1 MRQMVNRV
9 TLQGRVYDHSLT
21 LRTVQKE
28 GENFGKEFIN
38 GTVSIATDDKNLNVV
53 QVHYSYVTPFFSK
66 SGKENRNFSILK
78 RIMEGNQTVV
88 GAKDGAEPL
97 LVKVESSID
106 CNDFYPNGG
115 DELVSAQRVSDGF
128 ISIIKALP
136 DKANERNEF
145 ESDTLLIGATKH
157 EVDPEKNVTEAYME
171 LRAAVFGYGY
181 GGILLKPVRL
191 VVKNPAAFSYFE
203 NLEPTTAKPALVN
216 LWGRIENVTVKT
228 EKTVESAFGE
238 DKVETA
244 THNVREWVVTGASK
258 EPLPFGDEGVLTKD
272 ELVKLQ
278 ADRETYLA
286 EVKARTKEYEAKKKS
301 SAPVN
306 TAPAKIA
313 DGEFD
318 F

>member
-9 TLQGRVYDHSLT
+9 LLQGKVYDHSLK
-21 LRTVQKE
+21 LRTVQRE

-38 GTVSIATDDKNLNVV
+38 GTVSIATDDKNLNIV
-53 QVHYSYVTPFFSK
+53 QVHYTYVTPLFK

-78 RIMEGNQTVV
+78 RIIDKGESVV
-88 GAKDGAEPL
+88 GAKDGVEPL
-97 LVKVESSID
+97 LVKIESSID

-136 DKANERNEF
+136 DKANERNKF

-171 LRAAVFGYGY
+171 LRAAVFGYG
-181 GGILLKPVRL
+181 GVLKPVRL

-244 THNVREWVVTGASK
+244 THSVREWVVTGASK

-278 ADRETYLA
+278 ADRETHLA
-286 EVKARTKEYEAKKKS
+286 EVKARAKEYAEQKKS

-306 TAPAKIA
+306 TAPAKVA

>member
-21 LRTVQKE
+21 LRTVQRE

-38 GTVSIATDDKNLNVV
+38 GTVSVATDDKNLNVV
-53 QVHYSYVTPFFSK
+53 QVHYTYVTPTFK

-88 GAKDGAEPL
+88 GAKDGVEPL
-97 LVKVESSID
+97 LVKIESSID

-136 DKANERNEF
+136 DKANERNKF

-171 LRAAVFGYGY
+171 LRAAVFGYG
-181 GGILLKPVRL
+181 GVLKPVRL

-244 THNVREWVVTGASK
+244 THNVREWAVTGASK
-258 EPLPFGDEGVLTKD
+258 EPLAFGDEGVLTKD

-278 ADRETYLA
+278 ADRETHLA

-301 SAPVN
+301 SAPFN
-306 TAPAKIA
+306 TAPAKAA

>member
-1 MRQMVNRV
+1 MRQMANRV

-53 QVHYSYVTPFFSK
+53 QVHYSYVTPTFK
-66 SGKENRNFSILK
+66 NGKENRNFSILK

-97 LVKVESSID
+97 LVKIESSID

-128 ISIIKALP
+128 ISVIKALP
-136 DKANERNEF
+136 DKANERNKF

-157 EVDPEKNVTEAYME
+157 EVDPEKNVTETYME
-171 LRAAVFGYGY
+171 LRAAVFGYG
-181 GGILLKPVRL
+181 GVLKPVRL

-203 NLEPTTAKPALVN
+203 NLEPTTAKPVLVN

-278 ADRETYLA
+278 ADRETHLA

>member
-1 MRQMVNRV
+1 MANRV

-53 QVHYSYVTPFFSK
+53 QVHYSYVTPTFK
-66 SGKENRNFSILK
+66 NGKENRNFSILK

-97 LVKVESSID
+97 LVKIESSID

-128 ISIIKALP
+128 ISVIKALP
-136 DKANERNEF
+136 DKANERNKF

-157 EVDPEKNVTEAYME
+157 EVDPEKNVTETYME
-171 LRAAVFGYGY
+171 LRAAVFGYG
-181 GGILLKPVRL
+181 GVLKPVRL

-203 NLEPTTAKPALVN
+203 NLEPTTAKPVLVN

-278 ADRETYLA
+278 ADRETHLA

>member
-38 GTVSIATDDKNLNVV
+38 GTVSVATDDKNLNVV
-53 QVHYSYVTPFFSK
+53 QVHYTYVTPTFK

-97 LVKVESSID
+97 LVKIESSID

-136 DKANERNEF
+136 DKANERNKF

-171 LRAAVFGYGY
+171 LRAAVFGYG
-181 GGILLKPVRL
+181 GVLKPVRL

-278 ADRETYLA
+278 ADRETHLA

-301 SAPVN
+301 SAPVS

>member
-1 MRQMVNRV
+1 M
-9 TLQGRVYDHSLT
+9 
-21 LRTVQKE
+21 
-28 GENFGKEFIN
+28 
-38 GTVSIATDDKNLNVV
+38 
-53 QVHYSYVTPFFSK
+53 
-66 SGKENRNFSILK
+66 
-78 RIMEGNQTVV
+78 
-88 GAKDGAEPL
+88 
-97 LVKVESSID
+97 
-106 CNDFYPNGG
+106 
-115 DELVSAQRVSDGF
+115 SAQRVSDGF

-136 DKANERNEF
+136 DKANERNKF

-157 EVDPEKNVTEAYME
+157 EVDPEKSVTEAYME
-171 LRAAVFGYGY
+171 LRAAVFGYG
-181 GGILLKPVRL
+181 GVLKPVRL

-258 EPLPFGDEGVLTKD
+258 EPLAFGDEGVLTKD

-278 ADRETYLA
+278 ADRETHLA

>member
-1 MRQMVNRV
+1 MRKMVNRV
-9 TLQGRVYDHSLT
+9 VLQGKVYDHSLK
-21 LRTVQKE
+21 LRTVQRE

-38 GTVSIATDDKNLNVV
+38 GTVSIATDDKNLNIV
-53 QVHYSYVTPFFSK
+53 QVHYTYVTPFFSK

-78 RIMEGNQTVV
+78 RIMDKGESVV
-88 GAKDGAEPL
+88 GAKDGVEPL
-97 LVKVESSID
+97 LVKIESSID

-128 ISIIKALP
+128 ISIVKALP
-136 DKANERNEF
+136 DKVNERNKF

-171 LRAAVFGYGY
+171 LRAAVFGYG
-181 GGILLKPVRL
+181 GVLKPVHL

-216 LWGRIENVTVKT
+216 LWGRIENATVKT

-244 THNVREWVVTGASK
+244 THNVREWIVTGASK

-278 ADRETYLA
+278 ADRETHLA
-286 EVKARTKEYEAKKKS
+286 EVKARAKEYAEQKKS
-301 SAPVN
+301 SAP
-306 TAPAKIA
+306 APAKIA

>member
-21 LRTVQKE
+21 LRTVQRE

-38 GTVSIATDDKNLNVV
+38 GTVSVATDDKNLNIV
-53 QVHYSYVTPFFSK
+53 QVHYTYVTPTLK

-136 DKANERNEF
+136 DKANERNKF

-171 LRAAVFGYGY
+171 LRAAVFGYG
-181 GGILLKPVRL
+181 GVLKPVRL

-258 EPLPFGDEGVLTKD
+258 EPLAFGDEGVLTKD

-278 ADRETYLA
+278 ADRETHLA

>member
-9 TLQGRVYDHSLT
+9 LLQGKVYDHSLK
-21 LRTVQKE
+21 LRTVQRE

-38 GTVSIATDDKNLNVV
+38 GTISIATDDKNLNIV
-53 QVHYSYVTPFFSK
+53 QVHYTYVTPLFK

-78 RIMEGNQTVV
+78 RIMDKGESVV

-97 LVKVESSID
+97 LVKIESSID

-136 DKANERNEF
+136 DKANERNKF

-171 LRAAVFGYGY
+171 LRAAVFGYG
-181 GGILLKPVRL
+181 GVLKPIRL

-244 THNVREWVVTGASK
+244 THSVREWIVTGASK

-278 ADRETYLA
+278 ADRETHLA
-286 EVKARTKEYEAKKKS
+286 EVKARAKEYAEQKKS

-306 TAPAKIA
+306 TAPAKVA

>member
-9 TLQGRVYDHSLT
+9 LLQGKVYDHSLK
-21 LRTVQKE
+21 LRTVQRE

-38 GTVSIATDDKNLNVV
+38 GTVSIATDDKNLNIV
-53 QVHYSYVTPFFSK
+53 QVHYTYVTPLFK
-66 SGKENRNFSILK
+66 NGKENRNFSILK
-78 RIMEGNQTVV
+78 RIMDKGESVV
-88 GAKDGAEPL
+88 GAKDDVEPL
-97 LVKVESSID
+97 LVKIESSID
-106 CNDFYPNGG
+106 CSDFYPNGG

-128 ISIIKALP
+128 ISIVKALSDDP
-136 DKANERNEF
+136 RERNKF

-171 LRAAVFGYGY
+171 LRAAVFGYG
-181 GGILLKPVRL
+181 GVLKPVRL

-244 THNVREWVVTGASK
+244 THSVREWIVTGASK

-278 ADRETYLA
+278 ADRETHLA
-286 EVKARTKEYEAKKKS
+286 EVKARAKEYAEQKKS

-306 TAPAKIA
+306 TAPAKVA

>member
-9 TLQGRVYDHSLT
+9 ILQGRVYDQSLT

-53 QVHYSYVTPFFSK
+53 QVHYSYVTPTFK
-66 SGKENRNFSILK
+66 NGKENRNFSILK

-88 GAKDGAEPL
+88 GAKDGEEPL
-97 LVKVESSID
+97 LVKIESSID

-136 DKANERNEF
+136 DKANERNKF

-171 LRAAVFGYGY
+171 LRAAVFGYG
-181 GGILLKPVRL
+181 GVLKPVRL

-203 NLEPTTAKPALVN
+203 NLDPTTAKPALVN

-244 THNVREWVVTGASK
+244 THSVREWVVTGASK

-278 ADRETYLA
+278 ADRETHLA

-301 SAPVN
+301 SVPVN

>member
-21 LRTVQKE
+21 LRTVQRE

-38 GTVSIATDDKNLNVV
+38 GTISVATDDKNLNVV
-53 QVHYSYVTPFFSK
+53 QVHYTYVTPTFK

-97 LVKVESSID
+97 LVKIESSID

-136 DKANERNEF
+136 DKANERNKF

-171 LRAAVFGYGY
+171 LRAAVFGYDGV
-181 GGILLKPVRL
+181 LKPVRL

-203 NLEPTTAKPALVN
+203 NLEPTTAKPVLVN

-244 THNVREWVVTGASK
+244 THSVREWVVTGASK
-258 EPLPFGDEGVLTKD
+258 EPLAFGDEGVLTKD

-278 ADRETYLA
+278 ADRETHLA

>member
-21 LRTVQKE
+21 LRTVQRE

-38 GTVSIATDDKNLNVV
+38 GTVSVATDDKNLNVV
-53 QVHYSYVTPFFSK
+53 QVHYTYVTPTFK

-136 DKANERNEF
+136 DKANERNKF

-171 LRAAVFGYGY
+171 LRAAVFGYG
-181 GGILLKPVRL
+181 GVLKPVRL

-258 EPLPFGDEGVLTKD
+258 EPLAFGDEGVLTKD
-272 ELVKLQ
+272 ELIKLQ

>member
-9 TLQGRVYDHSLT
+9 TLQGRVYDQSLT

-53 QVHYSYVTPFFSK
+53 QVHYSYVTPTFK
-66 SGKENRNFSILK
+66 NGKENRNFSILK

-97 LVKVESSID
+97 LVKIESSID

-136 DKANERNEF
+136 DKANERNKF

-171 LRAAVFGYGY
+171 LRAAVFGYG
-181 GGILLKPVRL
+181 GVLKPVRL

-244 THNVREWVVTGASK
+244 THSVREWVVTGASK

-278 ADRETYLA
+278 ADRETHLA

>member
-9 TLQGRVYDHSLT
+9 LLQGKVYDHSLK
-21 LRTVQKE
+21 LRTVQRE

-38 GTVSIATDDKNLNVV
+38 GTVSIATDDKNLNIV
-53 QVHYSYVTPFFSK
+53 QVHYTYVTPLFK

-78 RIMEGNQTVV
+78 RIMDKGESVV
-88 GAKDGAEPL
+88 GAKDGVEPL
-97 LVKVESSID
+97 LVKIESSID

-128 ISIIKALP
+128 ISIVKALP
-136 DKANERNEF
+136 DNARERNKF

-171 LRAAVFGYGY
+171 LRAAVFGYG
-181 GGILLKPVRL
+181 GVLKPVRL

-244 THNVREWVVTGASK
+244 THSVREWIVTGASK

-278 ADRETYLA
+278 ADRETHLA
-286 EVKARTKEYEAKKKS
+286 EVKARAKEYAEQKKS

-306 TAPAKIA
+306 VAPAKIA

>member
-1 MRQMVNRV
+1 MRPMANRV

-21 LRTVQKE
+21 LRTVQRE

-38 GTVSIATDDKNLNVV
+38 GTVSVATDDKNLNVV
-53 QVHYSYVTPFFSK
+53 QVHYTYVTPTFK

-136 DKANERNEF
+136 DKANERNKF

-157 EVDPEKNVTEAYME
+157 EIDPEKNVTEAYME
-171 LRAAVFGYGY
+171 LRAAVFGYG
-181 GGILLKPVRL
+181 GVLKPIRL

-258 EPLPFGDEGVLTKD
+258 EPLAFGDEGVLTKD

-278 ADRETYLA
+278 ADRETHLA

-306 TAPAKIA
+306 TAPAKIV